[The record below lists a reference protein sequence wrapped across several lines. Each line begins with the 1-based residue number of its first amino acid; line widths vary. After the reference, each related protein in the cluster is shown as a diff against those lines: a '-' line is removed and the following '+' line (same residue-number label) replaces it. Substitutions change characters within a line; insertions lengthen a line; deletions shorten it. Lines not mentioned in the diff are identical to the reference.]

1 MSVHELFKKSR
12 LLAAT
17 TWQGRLDDARTES
30 DVVSV
35 VRDFMASIEPR
46 EIAMLPEP
54 CQPGKFFDANDVTSF
69 AFTLIR
75 NECDAD
81 SESARLGKKLSAFFA
96 GASIRLSQI
105 LARHGVEAEADN
117 SRQSA

>member
-17 TWQGRLDDARTES
+17 TWQERLDDSSTES
-30 DVVSV
+30 DVVAV
-35 VRDFMASIEPR
+35 VKDFMASIEPR
-46 EIAMLPEP
+46 EVMMLPEA
-54 CQPGKFFDANDVTSF
+54 CRPGKFFDANDVTSY

-75 NECDAD
+75 NECDD
-81 SESARLGKKLSAFFA
+81 NSESARLGKKLSVFFA
-96 GASIRLSQI
+96 AASIRLSQI
-105 LARHGVEAEADN
+105 MARQGNEADD